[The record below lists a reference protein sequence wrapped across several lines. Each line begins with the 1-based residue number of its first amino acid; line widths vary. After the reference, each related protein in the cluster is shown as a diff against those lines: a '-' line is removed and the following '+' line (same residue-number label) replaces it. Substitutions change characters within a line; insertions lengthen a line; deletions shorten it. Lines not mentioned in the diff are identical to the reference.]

1 METTYNMQYITL
13 FIPNATRKME
23 TTYNMQYILGIL
35 LKMQLNPHQKT
46 QTIAFHNAKK
56 LIKNN

>member
-1 METTYNMQYITL
+1 
-13 FIPNATRKME
+13 ME